1 MHIYIKIHYI
11 CSNYFT
17 INYHIM
23 KKTNSIFDTIYA
35 NIYLYRYMYR
45 MFQPFSIDRSHR
57 STIERIWNQKNT
69 TIL

>member
-23 KKTNSIFDTIYA
+23 KK
-35 NIYLYRYMYR
+35 
-45 MFQPFSIDRSHR
+45 Q
-57 STIERIWNQKNT
+57 
-69 TIL
+69 ILSLILFMRKQSVNPVS